1 MLEKPAESGYD
12 YTIGKSGDISMRVEE
27 T

>member
-12 YTIGKSGDISMRVEE
+12 YTIGKSGAISMRVEE